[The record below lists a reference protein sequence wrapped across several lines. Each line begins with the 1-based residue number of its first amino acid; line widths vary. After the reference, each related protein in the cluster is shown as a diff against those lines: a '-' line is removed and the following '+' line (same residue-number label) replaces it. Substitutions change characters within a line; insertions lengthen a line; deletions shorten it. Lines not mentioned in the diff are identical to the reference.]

1 MNSLT
6 PFRPQPDGVN
16 WPTRGWPIAT
26 RDESVNQVE
35 LNSALASLFDH
46 GVNPPAGQGISLATL
61 VVHRG
66 AIVVEQYGVQPDTA
80 FGPGGPVDRDT
91 TLISWSMAKSM
102 TQAVLAIVIDELGI
116 DVDAPV
122 DIAEWASDE
131 RRNITLRQL
140 LQMRDG
146 LDFIEDYLIDEAGNS
161 VSDVINMLF
170 GSGADD
176 VATYAR
182 SRPLKNEPGNVWS
195 YSSGTTNIICSL
207 LRQYIGGGD
216 VAELLKQRIFDVL
229 GMTSAT
235 GRSDTAGNFIGSS
248 YVYATARDFAKFGYL
263 FLRGGQWE
271 GQQLIP
277 REWVEAARVQHA
289 SDHDSDHG
297 YGLQWWIWKSLAGC
311 MSAQGYEG
319 QRIIVMPD
327 RDLVVVHLG
336 KWVAETAPAL
346 DRHLLTLI
354 QGFPV
359 NS

>member
-1 MNSLT
+1 MNSLR
-6 PFRPQPDGVN
+6 PFRAQPDGIN
-16 WPTRGWPIAT
+16 WPTYKWPTAT
-26 RDESVNQVE
+26 LDKSVNQAEV
-35 LNSALASLFDH
+35 NSALASLFDH
-46 GVNPPAGQGISLATL
+46 GVNPPAGQGVSLATL
-61 VVHRG
+61 AVHRG

-80 FGPGGPVDRDT
+80 FGPGGPVDQDT

-102 TQAVLAIVIDELGI
+102 TQAVLGIVVDELGI
-116 DVDAPV
+116 DIDAPV
-122 DIAEWASDE
+122 DIGEWANDE
-131 RRNITLRQL
+131 RSKITLRQL

-146 LDFIEDYLIDEAGNS
+146 LDFVEDYVVDESGNS
-161 VSDVINMLF
+161 ASDVINMLF

-182 SRPLKNEPGNVWS
+182 SRPLKNAPGTVWS
-195 YSSGTTNIICSL
+195 YSSGTTNVICSL

-235 GRSDTAGNFIGSS
+235 GKSDAAGNFIGSS

-263 FLRGGQWE
+263 YLRGGQWE

-277 REWVEAARVQHA
+277 RDWVESARVQQA
-289 SDHDSDHG
+289 TDHESDHG
-297 YGLQWWIWKSLAGC
+297 YGLQWWIWKSLTGC

-327 RDLVVVHLG
+327 RDLVIVHLG

-354 QGFPV
+354 EAFPV
-359 NS
+359 V

>member
-6 PFRPQPDGVN
+6 PFRVQPDGVN
-16 WPTRGWPIAT
+16 WPTHEWPNTTLDA
-26 RDESVNQVE
+26 SVDLTQ
-35 LNSALASLFDH
+35 LNSALAALFDH
-46 GVNPPAGQGISLATL
+46 GVNPPAGQGVSLATL

-66 AIVVEQYGVQPDTA
+66 AIVAERYGVQPDTA
-80 FGPGGPVDRDT
+80 FGPGGQVDQDT

-102 TQAVLAIVIDELGI
+102 TQAVLAIVIEELEI

-122 DIAEWASDE
+122 DIAEWANDE
-131 RRNITLRQL
+131 RRKITLRHL

-146 LDFIEDYLIDEAGNS
+146 LDFVEDYVVDESGNS
-161 VSDVINMLF
+161 VSHVIDMLF
-170 GSGADD
+170 GDGAED

-182 SRPLKNEPGNVWS
+182 SRPLKNEPGTVWS

-207 LRQYIGGGD
+207 LRQYIGGGS
-216 VAELLKQRIFDVL
+216 VADLLKQRIFDVL

-235 GRSDTAGNFIGSS
+235 ATSDPSGNFIGSS

-263 FLRGGQWE
+263 YLRGGQWE

-277 REWVEAARVQHA
+277 REWVESARVQHA
-289 SDHDSDHG
+289 TDHDSDHG
-297 YGLQWWIWKSLAGC
+297 YGLQWWIWKSITGC

-336 KWVAETAPAL
+336 KWVVETAPTL
-346 DRHLLTLI
+346 DSHLLTLI
-354 QGFPV
+354 QAFPV
-359 NS
+359 ST

>member
-6 PFRPQPDGVN
+6 PFRPQPEGVD
-16 WPTRGWPIAT
+16 WPT
-26 RDESVNQVE
+26 VE
-35 LNSALASLFDH
+35 WSAASPGADVDLIKLNSALSKLFDH
-46 GVNPPAGQGISLATL
+46 GVSPPQGQGISLATL

-66 AIVVEQYGVQPDTA
+66 VIVAERYGTQPDTA
-80 FGPGGPVDRDT
+80 FGPGGPVDQDT

-122 DIAEWASDE
+122 DIAEWSSDE

-146 LDFIEDYLIDEAGNS
+146 LDFVEVYVIDEAGNS

-170 GSGADD
+170 GSGAED

-182 SRPLKNEPGNVWS
+182 SRPLKNEPGSVWS
-195 YSSGTTNIICSL
+195 YSSGTTNIICGL

-235 GRSDTAGNFIGSS
+235 GRSDAKGNFIGSS

-263 FLRGGQWE
+263 YLRGGQWE

-277 REWVEAARVQHA
+277 KDWVEAARIQHA

-297 YGLQWWIWKSLAGC
+297 YGLHWWIWKSLTGC

-346 DRHLLTLI
+346 DRHLLALI
-354 QGFPV
+354 QAFPAT
-359 NS
+359 

>member
-6 PFRPQPDGVN
+6 PFRSQPAGVN
-16 WPTRGWPIAT
+16 WPTVEWPTASPDNDVDIIT
-26 RDESVNQVE
+26 
-35 LNSALASLFDH
+35 LNSALSKLFDH
-46 GVNPPAGQGISLATL
+46 GVNPPDGQGISLATL

-66 AIVVEQYGVQPDTA
+66 QIVAERYGIQPDTA
-80 FGPGGPVDRDT
+80 FGSGGPVDHDT

-102 TQAVLAIVIDELGI
+102 TQALLSIVIDEIGI

-122 DIAEWASDE
+122 DIAEWASDG
-131 RRNITLRQL
+131 RSKITLRQL

-146 LDFIEDYLIDEAGNS
+146 LDFVEDYIVDESGNS
-161 VSDVINMLF
+161 VSHVIDMLF
-170 GSGADD
+170 GSGAED

-182 SRPLKNEPGNVWS
+182 SRPLKNEPGSVWS

-207 LRQYIGGGD
+207 LRQYIGDGD
-216 VAELLKQRIFDVL
+216 VAELLKQRIFDTL
-229 GMTSAT
+229 GMTTAT
-235 GRSDTAGNFIGSS
+235 ARVDNAGNFIGSS

-263 FLRGGQWE
+263 YLRGGQW
-271 GQQLIP
+271 QDAQIVP

-289 SDHDSDHG
+289 TDHESGHG
-297 YGLQWWIWKSLAGC
+297 YGLQWWIWKSIAGC

-346 DRHLLTLI
+346 DNHLLDLI
-354 QGFPV
+354 EAFPIA
-359 NS
+359 